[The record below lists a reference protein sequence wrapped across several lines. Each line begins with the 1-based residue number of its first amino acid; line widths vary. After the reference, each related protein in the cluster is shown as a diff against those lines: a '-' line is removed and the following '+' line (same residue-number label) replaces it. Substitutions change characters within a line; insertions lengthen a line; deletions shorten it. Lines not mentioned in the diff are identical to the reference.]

1 MVTTEALIPIPG
13 MTFGCDPE
21 VFILDEYGA
30 PVSPEDFLP
39 GTKEEPYKVNKGA
52 VQVDGMAGEFIIDPA
67 HTFDEFD
74 DNIVSVMKEL
84 TGMLPKGYKLS
95 VVPHMVFPQDVMY
108 KAFQTAD
115 RKASVRERGDQY

>member
-52 VQVDGMAGEFIIDPA
+52 VQVDGMAGEFNIDPA

-74 DNIVSVMKEL
+74 DNIVRSEEHTSEL
-84 TGMLPKGYKLS
+84 QSLMRISYD
-95 VVPHMVFPQDVMY
+95 VFCL
-108 KAFQTAD
+108 K
-115 RKASVRERGDQY
+115 